1 MLICELGSNKAS
13 GLQFFSDVNEILIVP
28 CKVWINFGTN
38 VLKDSLSYGDSSENP
53 KIESL
58 TSLTISVEENPT

>member
-1 MLICELGSNKAS
+1 MFAVTKRDIGVVHETVLICELGSNKAS

-38 VLKDSLSYGDSSENP
+38 VLKDSLSYGD
-53 KIESL
+53 
-58 TSLTISVEENPT
+58 